1 MSNLIEMTAFEQELI
16 AVRRDLHQ
24 YPETAWA
31 EYRTSAKLIERMQ
44 REGIRVLYGPEIHA
58 AELRQ
63 QAPQPQE
70 DAQST
75 ARAKRD
81 GANALLVDKMAGG
94 FTGCVAVIEGAKPGP
109 TIAIRVDIDALNV
122 SESKQPGHLP
132 ADKGFSSCSDGKMHA
147 CGHDAHAAIGLG
159 AALLLQARREE
170 LSGRVKVIFQPAE
183 EVIGG
188 AVSMVGAGLLDDCD
202 YFFGGHIG
210 LQLFQT
216 GVVAA
221 SCDGILATS
230 KLHIKFHGKGA
241 HSGKSPN
248 EGCNALAAASCAVI
262 NMLAIARHGD
272 GASRINV
279 GIMQA
284 GSSRNVIPSFA
295 EMHGETRGLTT
306 QINAYM
312 EESARRVCESA
323 AQMYGCTCEFNVTQ
337 RCGSADSNKELARF
351 VLEHAGNTQG
361 IVRVEPT
368 AYFGACE
375 DVSYMTN
382 RVHERGGKA
391 VEMMFGTPI
400 AAAHHN
406 GAFDIDEASI
416 PMTARLL
423 ADLAIAAA
431 NERP

>member
-1 MSNLIEMTAFEQELI
+1 MNNGIDMERLGQELI

-31 EYRTSAKLIERMQ
+31 EYRTTAKLIERLEC
-44 REGIRVLYGPEIHA
+44 EGIAVLYGRQIHA
-58 AELRQ
+58 DGLRQ
-63 QAPQPQE
+63 QAPDPQT
-70 DAQST
+70 DAQSV

-81 GANALLVDKMAGG
+81 GANARLVDSMAGG

-109 TIAIRVDIDALNV
+109 TVVIRVDIDALNV
-122 SESKQPGHLP
+122 TESTGTGHIP
-132 ADKGFSSCSDGKMHA
+132 AEHGFSSCYDGKMHA

-159 AALLLQARREE
+159 AALLLHKCREE
-170 LSGRVKVIFQPAE
+170 LCGRVKVIFQPAE

-188 AVSMVGAGLLDDCD
+188 AASMVGAGLLDDCD
-202 YFFGGHIG
+202 YFFGGHVG
-210 LQLFQT
+210 LQLFET

-221 SCDGILATS
+221 SCNGILATS
-230 KLHIKFHGKGA
+230 KLHIKFYGKSA

-248 EGCNALAAASCAVI
+248 EGCNALAAASCAVL

-272 GASRINV
+272 GASRVNV
-279 GIMQA
+279 GILQA
-284 GSSRNVIPSFA
+284 GSSRNVIPAYA

-306 QINAYM
+306 EINAYM

-323 AQMYGCTCEFNVTQ
+323 ARMYGCSCEFNVTQ
-337 RCGSADSNKELARF
+337 RCGSADSSEALARF
-351 VLEHAGNTQG
+351 VLEQACNTNG

-375 DVSYMTN
+375 DVSYMMN

-391 VEMMFGTPI
+391 VEMMFGTPV

-406 GAFDIDEASI
+406 GAFDIDEASV
-416 PMTARLL
+416 PLTAKLL
-423 ADLAIAAA
+423 ADLAIATAK
-431 NERP
+431 ECP